1 MLPNLFTIPWLR
13 LPAGGAVLRSVG
25 GVGLRAALLL
35 VLALMS
41 VRASVAAE
49 RPVAAAQSAQDRVE
63 TGHLTVIPVL
73 SEQPIAAA
81 QSAQDRVETGHLTV
95 IPMLSEQ
102 PVAAAQSA
110 QTGPLAG
117 REPADRAAATELPN
131 RPVVTDLT
139 GITNR
144 FGNMLLYI
152 ADGWMVTPSAPDSI
166 VHGPSLPD
174 GVAVHSL
181 HADSLATVLGPVRY
195 GWAELVFTVD
205 PRTAQD
211 PWVMRGR
218 GYGASRM
225 WLNGRQVFQ
234 HGTPS
239 PYPAMEI
246 PGRYHSIRTGP
257 AQLEAGANYLL
268 VEFSHHKVP
277 EWLHAVRTDGLNY
290 HLALLAEPVNQ
301 ASLEDFYRKRIFS
314 MGAVSLVLFLLA
326 LIHGYLSVKSVHRY
340 HYYAFWTNLLLLLHA
355 VLQMGDALF
364 GWSGAMV
371 AVILLSHPV
380 LFLLVIYT
388 MIHVTGSY
396 YQLVLPDRLLRG
408 VLYGSIVLVVFA
420 SLWYSPLINY
430 VLPIVSGLTLVYAFY
445 LLRMALK
452 TFPVYRIALVFSG
465 FVMMLAGAFVYAVLY
480 IQLFPQSHMLYFL
493 AILLVYVGVPV
504 SFTLS
509 IALNFVDIFEQME
522 QKVLDRTRELK
533 EKEAFKTRFFLNV
546 SHELRTPTTIL
557 DGLLQKAARGSE
569 PNAGVHIP
577 PEDASLVLRNVQRLS
592 ALVQQIL
599 QLSGSDQGELSLN
612 RKHYRLDEIIRS
624 VLDIN
629 QSFIGLRHQ
638 QVDFRSGTPHTLV
651 FADGEKVH
659 TILSNVL
666 LNASKYGPERSR
678 IHVETR
684 INEQEERVEVDVTD
698 EGEGVAAADREIIF
712 ERFHR
717 LQRPDKPYVEGLGI
731 GLELSRSLAR
741 LHDGDLV
748 VADSPGGGACF
759 RFTLPLDAGLTVH
772 RVREWGES
780 PSRTVAG
787 AAATVG
793 STGAGESPS
802 TAVSLRLLLV
812 EDNPDMNAYLSG
824 LLNEVGTVHT
834 TRNGVEALD
843 FLRRSA
849 VDMVVTDLMMPE
861 MSGGELIAHMAADPG
876 LSTLPVVV
884 VSAKSDVDERLHLL
898 RVGIVDYITK
908 PFDPEELRLKIDNLL
923 RFYHRRASYRVE
935 VAADAV
941 PGEVSLSD
949 RVKNFVLE
957 HISDPDLT
965 ATLLADAFAMSERNF
980 YRKIE
985 RDSGMTPA
993 AFIREVRLQYAA
1005 RLAEGGAD
1013 IRMNELATR
1022 VGYRSVQTFRRNYVE
1037 RFGAAPGV

>member
-49 RPVAAAQSAQDRVE
+49 RP
-63 TGHLTVIPVL
+63 
-73 SEQPIAAA
+73 IAAA
-81 QSAQDRVETGHLTV
+81 QSAHT
-95 IPMLSEQ
+95 
-102 PVAAAQSA
+102 A
-110 QTGPLAG
+110 PLAG

-152 ADGWMVTPSAPDSI
+152 ADGWMVSPSAPDSI

-225 WLNGRQVFQ
+225 WLNGRQVYQ

-239 PYPAMEI
+239 PYPAMEV

-290 HLALLAEPVNQ
+290 HLALLAEHVNQ

-780 PSRTVAG
+780 PSTAAGAAATVGSTGAGESPSRTVAG

-802 TAVSLRLLLV
+802 TAASLRLLLV

-861 MSGGELIAHMAADPG
+861 MSGGELIAHMAADPS